1 MDKDRLEEV
10 LSAILSNRFGAEI
23 KVKVKQDEKK

>member
-1 MDKDRLEEV
+1 MDKERLEEV

-23 KVKVKQDEKK
+23 KVEVKQDEKK

>member
-10 LSAILSNRFGAEI
+10 LSAILSNRFGADI
-23 KVKVKQDEKK
+23 KVKVVENEKK